1 MEVAGLILIVIG
13 TFFDLFGTIGLLRLP
28 DVYNRLQAST
38 KCVTMG
44 TCLILFGFA
53 VYSGFSPAGIKAL
66 ICMFFILIT
75 SPTAAHALAKGS
87 YRAGVQLANQSVCD
101 LYSDKQVLKIS
112 AVMNRDVITILPD
125 ASLRQAIDL
134 LVEKGITGLPVV
146 DSEGVLLGIITEK
159 DIIEYKTHGN
169 VETAKVRDAM
179 NINVQTLPPSAPLKE
194 LVSIFSQRGF
204 RRVPIVEDGRVVGIV
219 SRKDIIKF
227 LKEEKK

>member
-38 KCVTMG
+38 KCVTMGVTMG

-101 LYSDKQVLKIS
+101 LY
-112 AVMNRDVITILPD
+112 
-125 ASLRQAIDL
+125 
-134 LVEKGITGLPVV
+134 
-146 DSEGVLLGIITEK
+146 
-159 DIIEYKTHGN
+159 
-169 VETAKVRDAM
+169 
-179 NINVQTLPPSAPLKE
+179 
-194 LVSIFSQRGF
+194 
-204 RRVPIVEDGRVVGIV
+204 
-219 SRKDIIKF
+219 
-227 LKEEKK
+227 